1 MMDTLCIALVAAM
14 WGGWPLVARASGY
27 GGPLGS
33 LFLTIAGLA
42 PILIASLAQGATT
55 LPSTATCVRL
65 AIAGAMMG
73 TGLVAF
79 NIVVNGRLDASV
91 SIPIVDAAALIVS
104 TAGAVYFFGE
114 TFSLQKLVGIVLLV
128 AGIVVLRPSQG

>member
-1 MMDTLCIALVAAM
+1 MIDALCIVVVAAM

-33 LFLTIAGLA
+33 MLLTFAGLV
-42 PILIASLAQGATT
+42 PIALATVVQGATGLPPGST
-55 LPSTATCVRL
+55 LIKL

-79 NIVVNGRLDASV
+79 NIVVNGSLDASV

-114 TFSLQKLVGIVLLV
+114 AFSFQKLVGISLLV
-128 AGIVVLRPSQG
+128 AGIVVLRPS